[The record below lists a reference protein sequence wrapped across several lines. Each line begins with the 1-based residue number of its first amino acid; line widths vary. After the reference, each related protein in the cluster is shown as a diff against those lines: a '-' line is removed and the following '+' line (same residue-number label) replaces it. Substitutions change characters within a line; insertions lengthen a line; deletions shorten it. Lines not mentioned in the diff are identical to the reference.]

1 MMSRFLLA
9 LTVSVSLSACVSLLP
24 DATPASSI
32 YRLTTTVQ
40 PVEASAAAEIIR
52 VARPSSAQVFKS
64 NDIVVTKDGQKLST
78 IAQAKWSQSTP
89 DIIQNAMVEALGSS
103 SQFIGLIPTDGVQ
116 SDSRL
121 HLSVKNFEA
130 NFDNGSDSAPLAVVQ
145 YRVTYVRA
153 ADRSL
158 IGTHTVRET
167 VRAQSINVTSIVAA
181 LEQANS
187 AAMADVV
194 SWLETQKSSDRS

>member
-103 SQFIGLIPTDGVQ
+103 SQFL
-116 SDSRL
+116 
-121 HLSVKNFEA
+121 
-130 NFDNGSDSAPLAVVQ
+130 
-145 YRVTYVRA
+145 
-153 ADRSL
+153 SL
-158 IGTHTVRET
+158 IH
-167 VRAQSINVTSIVAA
+167 I
-181 LEQANS
+181 
-187 AAMADVV
+187 
-194 SWLETQKSSDRS
+194 

>member
-1 MMSRFLLA
+1 
-9 LTVSVSLSACVSLLP
+9 
-24 DATPASSI
+24 
-32 YRLTTTVQ
+32 
-40 PVEASAAAEIIR
+40 
-52 VARPSSAQVFKS
+52 
-64 NDIVVTKDGQKLST
+64 
-78 IAQAKWSQSTP
+78 
-89 DIIQNAMVEALGSS
+89 MVEALGSS

-167 VRAQSINVTSIVAA
+167 VRAQSINVTSIVSA